1 MRILGSVESIG
12 AVQGI
17 LIITVREN
25 WELLL
30 GVRPRHSFWSESAK
44 ELMAEDVHLACCVCV
59 VTTSRADETCGVET
73 SLWCNQQLTQR
84 YNMQPIG
91 VKEERRRA
99 GGQGHCLDMAC
110 CDS

>member
-17 LIITVREN
+17 HIIIVREFLVN
-25 WELLL
+25 IEPWP
-30 GVRPRHSFWSESAK
+30 VIVWKRVAK
-44 ELMAEDVHLACCVCV
+44 KDGLRCVLKHVCVCV
-59 VTTSRADETCGVET
+59 VTTSRTDETCGVET

-99 GGQGHCLDMAC
+99 GGQGHCHDMAC